1 MNLHRLALSCTL
13 FATAL
18 SLSAQQYPKPN
29 STQQAG
35 IDKDNSRHFGD
46 SPLDPGPLAD
56 ASPTTALSPALTP
69 AAINAAT
76 RKVADWEL
84 ARAQPTWDQIWTSGV
99 LYAGFM
105 ATSSQLNDPKY
116 SNAMLGMAN
125 QFHWQ
130 LRGRQPNQDENVAH
144 LPGADDQDLAQT
156 YLELYLLSGKKDP
169 STIAPLRADF
179 DAVIPLQTLRP
190 TDPRIPW
197 WWCDALFM
205 APPAWVRLYAA
216 TGDHKYIDYLNLN
229 WQRASDLLYDK
240 QDHLYARDATFI
252 GKLGP
257 NGKKIYWSRGEGW
270 ALGGIART
278 LEYLPKDDPRRP
290 FYVQQMREMA
300 AALATLQETSGDAA
314 GLWHS
319 SLLDPK
325 GFPLPENSGSALIAF
340 GMAYG
345 VNNGILDRATYL
357 PVISRAWAGLLR
369 HVYADGRLGDIQQTG
384 AEPTPYYPG
393 SSYDYGIGG
402 YLLAASE
409 LRKLATATPVASTPM
424 TPDTVAN
431 TDPAVYAKLHLPSP
445 ANPVLR
451 NLFLV
456 GDSTMRNGNG
466 DGAHNQMGWGDEIAQ
481 YFDTL
486 KINVVNRAIGGRS
499 SRTYI
504 SEGHWAE
511 TLKLVKPG
519 DVILIQF
526 GHNDSGPLDD
536 ADRARGSINGTGAES
551 KEIDNPVRHVHEAV
565 YTFGHYLDQ
574 YIKDARAHGAI
585 PILCS
590 LVPRKIWVEGHI
602 ERQTSTYRGWT
613 QEIAKRD
620 HTGYIDLNEITAE
633 KYDALGEAAV
643 EPLFG
648 DPHTHTTVAGAVM
661 NAESVVS
668 GLKALP
674 KDPVAADFSAKGKV
688 IKLFSAN

>member
-29 STQQAG
+29 STQQTG

-257 NGKKIYWSRGEGW
+257 NGTWRHCTH
-270 ALGGIART
+270 ARV
-278 LEYLPKDDPRRP
+278 PAQRRSP
-290 FYVQQMREMA
+290 SSFLCPA
-300 AALATLQETSGDAA
+300 DARD
-314 GLWHS
+314 GRRS
-319 SLLDPK
+319 C
-325 GFPLPENSGSALIAF
+325 GSAGNFRRCCRPLALQPARSQRLPAARKLRF
-340 GMAYG
+340 
-345 VNNGILDRATYL
+345 RAHC
-357 PVISRAWAGLLR
+357 LR
-369 HVYADGRLGDIQQTG
+369 HG
-384 AEPTPYYPG
+384 
-393 SSYDYGIGG
+393 
-402 YLLAASE
+402 
-409 LRKLATATPVASTPM
+409 LR
-424 TPDTVAN
+424 
-431 TDPAVYAKLHLPSP
+431 
-445 ANPVLR
+445 R
-451 NLFLV
+451 
-456 GDSTMRNGNG
+456 
-466 DGAHNQMGWGDEIAQ
+466 E
-481 YFDTL
+481 
-486 KINVVNRAIGGRS
+486 
-499 SRTYI
+499 
-504 SEGHWAE
+504 
-511 TLKLVKPG
+511 
-519 DVILIQF
+519 
-526 GHNDSGPLDD
+526 
-536 ADRARGSINGTGAES
+536 
-551 KEIDNPVRHVHEAV
+551 
-565 YTFGHYLDQ
+565 
-574 YIKDARAHGAI
+574 
-585 PILCS
+585 
-590 LVPRKIWVEGHI
+590 
-602 ERQTSTYRGWT
+602 
-613 QEIAKRD
+613 
-620 HTGYIDLNEITAE
+620 
-633 KYDALGEAAV
+633 
-643 EPLFG
+643 
-648 DPHTHTTVAGAVM
+648 
-661 NAESVVS
+661 
-668 GLKALP
+668 
-674 KDPVAADFSAKGKV
+674 
-688 IKLFSAN
+688 

>member
-1 MNLHRLALSCTL
+1 MTLLRIALTCTL
-13 FATAL
+13 LVFTFTAA
-18 SLSAQQYPKPN
+18 AQQYPKPN
-29 STQQAG
+29 AAQQAG

-46 SPLDPGPLAD
+46 SPADPGPLAKD
-56 ASPTTALSPALTP
+56 LSPALTP
-69 AAINAAT
+69 AAIDAAT
-76 RKVADWEL
+76 RRVADWEL

-99 LYAGFM
+99 LYVGFM

-116 SNAMLGMAN
+116 SNSMLGMAN

-130 LRGRQPNQDENVAH
+130 LRGRQPNQDEKIAH

-156 YLELYLLSGKKDP
+156 YLELYLLSGKKDV
-169 STIAPLRADF
+169 SMIAPLHADF
-179 DAVIPLQTLRP
+179 DAVIPQQTLRP
-190 TDPRIPW
+190 NDPRIPW

-205 APPAWVRLYAA
+205 APPAWARLYAA
-216 TGDHKYIDYLNLN
+216 TDDHKYIDYLNLN
-229 WQRASDLLYDK
+229 WQRTSDLLYDK
-240 QDHLYARDATFI
+240 QDHLYARDAAYI

-270 ALGGIART
+270 VLGGIART

-290 FYVQQMREMA
+290 FYVRQMREMS
-300 AALATLQETSGDAA
+300 AALAALQETAGDAA

-319 SLLDPK
+319 SLLDPQN
-325 GFPLPENSGSALIAF
+325 FPLPENSGSALIAF

-345 VNNGILDRATYL
+345 VNNGILDRATYM
-357 PVISRAWAGLLR
+357 PVITRAWAGLLR
-369 HVYADGRLGDIQQTG
+369 HIYTDGRLGDIQQTG

-409 LRKLATATPVASTPM
+409 FKKLAVKPVTTIA
-424 TPDTVAN
+424 PDTVAN
-431 TDPAVYAKLHLPSP
+431 TDPAVYAKLNLPSP
-445 ANPVLR
+445 ANPARR

-456 GDSTMRNGNG
+456 GDSTVRNGKG
-466 DGAHNQMGWGDEIAQ
+466 DGAHNQMGWGDELAP
-481 YFDTL
+481 YFNTS

-536 ADRARGSINGTGAES
+536 PDRARGSINGTDTES
-551 KEIDNPVRHVHEAV
+551 KEVDNPVRHVHETV

-574 YIKDARAHGAI
+574 YIKDARAHGAT

-590 LVPRKIWVEGHI
+590 LVPRKIWHDGKT

-613 QEIAKRD
+613 REIAERD
-620 HTGYIDLNEITAE
+620 HVGYIDLNEITAE

-661 NAESVVS
+661 NAESIVS

-674 KDPVAADFSAKGKV
+674 NDPVVRDFSAKGKA
-688 IKLFSAN
+688 IKPFNAK